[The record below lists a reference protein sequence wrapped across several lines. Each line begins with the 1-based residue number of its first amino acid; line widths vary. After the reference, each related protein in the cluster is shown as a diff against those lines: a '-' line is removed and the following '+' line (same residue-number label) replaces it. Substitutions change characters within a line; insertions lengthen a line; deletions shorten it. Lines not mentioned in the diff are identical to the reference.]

1 MILLV
6 EPWINKE
13 EAKQLKR
20 VIDSTFVTE
29 HDLTKEFELLTK
41 NLTGSS
47 HAISIAN
54 GTLALFASM
63 KALDIG
69 PGDEVI
75 VPNITFAATANAVI
89 LAGATPILSEVSEK
103 TFCMN
108 ADAVS
113 KNITSRTKALIPVH
127 LYGQSPDMNQIMK
140 LAEENSIYVI
150 EDAAQGV
157 GVSFQGKHAGTF
169 GDLGVLSYY
178 GNKTI
183 TTGEGGMVLTKNKDL
198 AKRVYQLKNHGRSE
212 KGTFI
217 HETIGYNFSFTEMQ
231 AAIGIAQMTKLKK
244 IKEKKRKI
252 FEYYSKKLEALKE
265 FIEPQ
270 YFDKRV
276 DPVYWLSSF
285 MCSDVEGLSKFLL
298 EKHDI
303 QTRRAFYPLH
313 LQPCYQK
320 SKVIPNIKDDFPI
333 SLDCYQK
340 FISLPSAYYL
350 DEQSIDKVIH
360 AIKAYYENRY

>member
-1 MILLV
+1 
-6 EPWINKE
+6 
-13 EAKQLKR
+13 
-20 VIDSTFVTE
+20 
-29 HDLTKEFELLTK
+29 
-41 NLTGSS
+41 
-47 HAISIAN
+47 
-54 GTLALFASM
+54 
-63 KALDIG
+63 
-69 PGDEVI
+69 
-75 VPNITFAATANAVI
+75 
-89 LAGATPILSEVSEK
+89 
-103 TFCMN
+103 
-108 ADAVS
+108 
-113 KNITSRTKALIPVH
+113 
-127 LYGQSPDMNQIMK
+127 
-140 LAEENSIYVI
+140 
-150 EDAAQGV
+150 
-157 GVSFQGKHAGTF
+157 
-169 GDLGVLSYY
+169 
-178 GNKTI
+178 
-183 TTGEGGMVLTKNKDL
+183 
-198 AKRVYQLKNHGRSE
+198 
-212 KGTFI
+212 
-217 HETIGYNFSFTEMQ
+217 
-231 AAIGIAQMTKLKK
+231 MTKLKK